1 MTAQLDAVLGRLKGV
16 RRNGNG
22 WTALCPAHADKSP
35 SLSVR
40 NESAR
45 VLLHCF
51 AGCTI
56 EAICEALSIRLSDLF
71 SEPRAARKPEP
82 RIVREAQKQIT
93 GLRSRLTPGDRE
105 RAVTVVLADETNL
118 DAAIAR
124 ALALAVEGEAV
135 QVALD
140 GDGQ

>member
-1 MTAQLDAVLGRLKGV
+1 VSLEAILDRLQSV
-16 RRNGNG
+16 RRNGVG
-22 WTALCPAHADKSP
+22 WMARCPAHADKSP

-40 NESAR
+40 DENER

-51 AGCTI
+51 AGCTV
-56 EAICEALSIRLSDLF
+56 EDICAALEIKVSELF
-71 SEPRAARKPEP
+71 SKRREMHKPEP
-82 RIVREAQKQIT
+82 RVVREAQKWIT

-105 RAVTVVLADETNL
+105 RPVTVVLADRTNL

-124 ALALAVEGEAV
+124 ALALAVEGGLV